1 MKDPLPFELLI
12 VRSLISLAL
21 AIEHVD
27 GRTQH
32 IIHSTLKELQ
42 AYENDWYQRQSFE
55 DTH

>member
-21 AIEHVD
+21 AIERVD
-27 GRTQH
+27 GRVDKY
-32 IIHSTLKELQ
+32 IEPTLKELR
-42 AYENDWYQRQSFE
+42 AYENDWHQRQSFE